1 MLSDAQVDLIRTS
14 AQHLADANIV
24 ATNSFYVN
32 LFKVAPEVR
41 PLFSEDMFAQ
51 SEKLWQSIVMVV
63 ESVDNLP
70 DIQQALRDL
79 GKRHVAYGAEPAHY
93 VVVTSVLIET
103 ISTLMKDEW
112 SEAYQ
117 EAWQVALEAVC
128 GMMLEG
134 AGHGAS

>member
-51 SEKLWQSIVMVV
+51 SEKLWQTIVMIV

-128 GMMLEG
+128 GVMLEG
-134 AGHGAS
+134 ARHGAN